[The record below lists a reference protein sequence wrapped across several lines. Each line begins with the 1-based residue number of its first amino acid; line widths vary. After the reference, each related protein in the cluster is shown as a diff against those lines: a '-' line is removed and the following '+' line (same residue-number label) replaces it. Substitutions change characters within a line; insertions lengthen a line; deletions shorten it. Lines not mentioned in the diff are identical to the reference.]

1 MMTDI
6 YDANA
11 TEPVTET
18 NFVWPEQPAEDWW
31 LTQGAAIGMDSDTI
45 RFAAAL
51 HNLGGADAKKNSKAA
66 QLAGLGWNRV
76 ESFRAARSVSVQ
88 KLLREAKD
96 IKRGRLPPLTEA
108 EIDQKVDDLI
118 RCPDAL
124 TVARGIEL
132 REKRKHTSGGGMSFD
147 NLTPLDEVMVL
158 VLVSCRYGQCR
169 PETGPLFWAELLLP
183 RDGWS
188 CPLIRQMA
196 PFLKQRYPQHWSEVR
211 RHLAEWRPDE
221 LRAFE
226 SGPVLRPDQIL
237 EISLNN
243 FAALVT
249 VIDTMGD
256 LDAPTNA
263 YEELRRIGLIEQALA
278 KKENTSAIQ

>member
-169 PETGPLFWAELLLP
+169 PETWPLFWAELLLP

-196 PFLKQRYPQHWSEVR
+196 PFLKQRYPQHWRNGGRMNCGHSNLVR
-211 RHLAEWRPDE
+211 FCDRIRSLRSVSIILRHSSRSLTRWATSMPARTPTRSYD
-221 LRAFE
+221 
-226 SGPVLRPDQIL
+226 VLD
-237 EISLNN
+237 
-243 FAALVT
+243 
-249 VIDTMGD
+249 
-256 LDAPTNA
+256 
-263 YEELRRIGLIEQALA
+263 
-278 KKENTSAIQ
+278 